1 MCLWCYCGG
10 NLDHFSGDGNLLA
23 DLVVVVM
30 DHPGNEGDVVHQ
42 VIGGHHNLSLR
53 HWSRMKHLK
62 KHLVSFA
69 FPSPKGAPHAHCCTL
84 ASNAHSHL
92 IRIFSHLIRIC

>member
-30 DHPGNEGDVVHQ
+30 DHPGNEGNVVHQ
-42 VIGGHHNLSLR
+42 VVDGHHNLHLR
-53 HWSRMKHLK
+53 Q
-62 KHLVSFA
+62 F
-69 FPSPKGAPHAHCCTL
+69 
-84 ASNAHSHL
+84 
-92 IRIFSHLIRIC
+92 